1 MFFSVLC
8 KEKNRRPLTHLT
20 LLVFIQRMTRTWRP
34 EKQDEGAQLFTADL
48 AVFFLF
54 PCSRRQLQA
63 FNFLQLLLKKKKEMK
78 SVGKYEAPQK
88 KGQPIRGAR
97 LAASLFIF
105 WQPSLGQG
113 PRGVCVLFAFMMNFL
128 HILRRP
134 NIFSGTSCPGKASEN
149 EQLMRVKILG
159 CRSVCC

>member
-63 FNFLQLLLKKKKEMK
+63 FNFLLTFIGSSKLAI
-78 SVGKYEAPQK
+78 SVNAE
-88 KGQPIRGAR
+88 
-97 LAASLFIF
+97 
-105 WQPSLGQG
+105 
-113 PRGVCVLFAFMMNFL
+113 
-128 HILRRP
+128 
-134 NIFSGTSCPGKASEN
+134 
-149 EQLMRVKILG
+149 
-159 CRSVCC
+159 